1 MASLP
6 TTQLNQNEGRIALAL
21 DALKQGHF
29 LSIRAAAKAYDVPNS
44 TLQRR
49 VHATPARSDSVPSSR
64 KLT

>member
-29 LSIRAAAKAYDVPNS
+29 SSIRAAAKVYDVPNL
-44 TLQRR
+44 TL
-49 VHATPARSDSVPSSR
+49 
-64 KLT
+64 